1 MGLQYYPK
9 LLTAIPFTPAT
20 GPRLLHDPASR
31 QRRCGRLAEQMPRWP
46 SAGISSWHVLFPEE
60 DDAALLEEAGLHT
73 RHQVQFHWFNRG
85 YGDFDDFLD
94 GFASRKRKALRRERR
109 RVAEQGLTVDMRDG
123 GELSARDWEVFHR
136 FYQMTYAKRSG
147 HGGYLTRE
155 FFHSRCAALGEQ
167 VLLALAR
174 EDNGAGEP
182 VAGALYFRDSHT
194 LYGRYW
200 GCSASTT
207 ACTSR
212 PATTRASS
220 TASARD
226 CSASTPAPRAS
237 TRSSAASSPPP
248 PCPATGSPQ
257 PLSCLRTILSEE
269 TRKRIR
275 ADSQFDDIDLHEAG
289 VIVQARGGRFE
300 TAAEIRMFAQ
310 WGGDVVTMNVGTEI
324 AYARMLGMNY
334 ACLIAISNPAEGVA
348 PWDFSEMPPLYRRI
362 NPLSVEILMAALPR
376 IAGLEGKPRVG
387 DDLVFH
393 PEMTSKPEG
402 D

>member
-1 MGLQYYPK
+1 MLCFLELDGRNAEYTPEPRPMLTNRAPTTLKRTALVLTLLLCAAVSAFTTAEDAKKPHIAIVGGTFINDALLLRDDILGEPFTVDTDLGESPPIYPGHANGIDFYYVHGHGRPSLQAAWVALYDLGVTEVIGGATAGGINPAMQPYDYVIPHDFIDMNVNRP
-9 LLTAIPFTPAT
+9 LSFPREIYRDPDAIPIPRVYPAM
-20 GPRLLHDPASR
+20 DP
-31 QRRCGRLAEQMPRWP
+31 
-46 SAGISSWHVLFPEE
+46 
-60 DDAALLEEAGLHT
+60 D
-73 RHQVQFHWFNRG
+73 
-85 YGDFDDFLD
+85 
-94 GFASRKRKALRRERR
+94 
-109 RVAEQGLTVDMRDG
+109 
-123 GELSARDWEVFHR
+123 
-136 FYQMTYAKRSG
+136 
-147 HGGYLTRE
+147 
-155 FFHSRCAALGEQ
+155 
-167 VLLALAR
+167 
-174 EDNGAGEP
+174 
-182 VAGALYFRDSHT
+182 
-194 LYGRYW
+194 
-200 GCSASTT
+200 
-207 ACTSR
+207 
-212 PATTRASS
+212 
-220 TASARD
+220 
-226 CSASTPAPRAS
+226 
-237 TRSSAASSPPP
+237 
-248 PCPATGSPQ
+248 
-257 PLSCLRTILSEE
+257 LRTILSEE